1 MYYIQTYGIPT
12 LRNQL
17 AGITP
22 WPAMPGSDDPHADST
37 ILQSVQ
43 GDGYLIRRAQ
53 EVLLQGNPSVEGSN
67 ALQHAAML
75 LAPLTPAPVGPTSPR
90 PAPPEDSGSALIRAQ
105 REEYR
110 AAENA
115 DRQRQ
120 QQQQQQSTPNN
131 PDIAGAPDSTDSDA
145 LRAAARAQ
153 RREQVIAQTRTQEQI
168 EAEMAEVGDRIWAEV
183 VAQREQQR
191 QATSRGQQ
199 RQQPD
204 VEQVRRAR
212 NERFARAH
220 PSPESRRRQPQ
231 QQARPVSVS
240 LSRPDY
246 GRMSSRE
253 LNRLAY
259 RRFGP
264 GYREECESRGS
275 RRRALID
282 LLESCH

>member
-1 MYYIQTYGIPT
+1 MYYIQTYGIQT

-75 LAPLTPAPVGPTSPR
+75 LVPLTPAPGGSTSPR
-90 PAPPEDSGSALIRAQ
+90 PTPPEDSDSALIRAQ

-120 QQQQQQSTPNN
+120 QQQQQQSAQNS
-131 PDIAGAPDSTDSDA
+131 PDIAEAPDSSDSDA

-153 RREQVIAQTRTQEQI
+153 RREHVTARRQEQI
-168 EAEMAEVGDRIWAEV
+168 EAEMAEVGNRIWAEV
-183 VAQREQQR
+183 AAEREQQR
-191 QATSRGQQ
+191 QATSRGRQ
-199 RQQPD
+199 RQRPD

-212 NERFARAH
+212 TERFARAH
-220 PSPESRRRQPQ
+220 PAPESRRRQPQ

-246 GRMSSRE
+246 GRLSSRE

-264 GYREECESRGS
+264 GYRQECESRGN